1 MIKGFNAKYTDV
13 KLQYSTPSKY
23 LDAISS
29 GDNANIAWPT
39 KYDDMFP
46 YADDELSY
54 WTGYFTSRANAK
66 GYIRRGSAVLQ
77 SANKFFGAD
86 IIDTTKDQSRYLNIL
101 AAEDEAMDHLGI
113 LQHHDAVTGTGKQ
126 AVAEN
131 YNSKIYKGI
140 LATNNVFV
148 ESLDDFIK

>member
-1 MIKGFNAKYTDV
+1 M
-13 KLQYSTPSKY
+13 
-23 LDAISS
+23 
-29 GDNANIAWPT
+29 
-39 KYDDMFP
+39 
-46 YADDELSY
+46 
-54 WTGYFTSRANAK
+54 
-66 GYIRRGSAVLQ
+66 
-77 SANKFFGAD
+77 
-86 IIDTTKDQSRYLNIL
+86 
-101 AAEDEAMDHLGI
+101 GI